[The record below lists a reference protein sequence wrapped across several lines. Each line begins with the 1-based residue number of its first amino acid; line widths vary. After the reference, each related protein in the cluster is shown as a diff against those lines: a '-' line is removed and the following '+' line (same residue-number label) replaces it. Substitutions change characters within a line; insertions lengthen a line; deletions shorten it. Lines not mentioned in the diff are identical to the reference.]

1 MQNKDE
7 VRKAK
12 ETYIP
17 GMRVRL
23 LKMDDAQ
30 APAVGTEGTV
40 IGVDDIGSVMVAW
53 DNGSSLSVLL
63 GIDYVEIIKGGRR

>member
-12 ETYIP
+12 EMYIP

-63 GIDYVEIIKGGRR
+63 GVDYVEIIGGGRK

>member
-1 MQNKDE
+1 MSNKYE

-12 ETYIP
+12 EIYLP

-30 APAVGTEGTV
+30 APVVGTEGTV
-40 IGVDDIGSVMVAW
+40 LGIDDIGSVMVAW
-53 DNGSSLSVLL
+53 DNGSSLSTLL
-63 GIDYVEIIKGGRR
+63 GIDEVEIVEGGVI

>member
-1 MQNKDE
+1 MNYTKDVE
-7 VRKAK
+7 KAK
-12 ETYIP
+12 ATYLS

-53 DNGSSLSVLL
+53 DNGCGLSVAY
-63 GIDYVEIIKGGRR
+63 GEDICRKVVE

>member
-12 ETYIP
+12 EMYIP

-63 GIDYVEIIKGGRR
+63 GVDYVEIIGGGRR

>member
-1 MQNKDE
+1 MNYNKDVE
-7 VRKAK
+7 KANA
-12 ETYIP
+12 TYLA

-30 APAVGTEGTV
+30 APTVGTEGTE

-53 DNGSSLSVLL
+53 DNGSSLNVLL
-63 GIDYVEIIKGGRR
+63 GVNYVESIGGGRR

>member
-1 MQNKDE
+1 MPNKDE

-12 ETYIP
+12 ETYLP

-23 LKMDDAQ
+23 MKIDDAQ

-53 DNGSSLSVLL
+53 DNGSSLNVLL

>member
-1 MQNKDE
+1 MPNNEDVE
-7 VRKAK
+7 KAK
-12 ETYIP
+12 ATYLS

-30 APAVGTEGTV
+30 APAIGTEGTV

-63 GIDYVEIIKGGRR
+63 GIDYVEIIGGGRK

>member
-1 MQNKDE
+1 MPNNEE

-12 ETYIP
+12 DTYLP

-30 APAVGTEGTV
+30 APAVGTEGIV
-40 IGVDDIGSVMVAW
+40 IGVDDIGSVMIGW

-63 GIDYVEIIKGGRR
+63 GIDEIEIVAGGQR

>member
-23 LKMDDAQ
+23 LKMDDDQ
-30 APAVGTEGTV
+30 APAVGTEE
-40 IGVDDIGSVMVAW
+40 
-53 DNGSSLSVLL
+53 L
-63 GIDYVEIIKGGRR
+63 

>member
-1 MQNKDE
+1 MQNKYE

-12 ETYIP
+12 ETYLP

-53 DNGSSLSVLL
+53 DNGSSLNVLL
-63 GIDYVEIIKGGRR
+63 GVGYVKIIGGGKR

>member
-12 ETYIP
+12 EMYIP

-53 DNGSSLSVLL
+53 DNGSSLCVLL
-63 GIDYVEIIKGGRR
+63 GVNYVEIIGGGRR

>member
-1 MQNKDE
+1 MPNKEE

-12 ETYIP
+12 ETYLP

-30 APAVGTEGTV
+30 APAVGTEGTI
-40 IGVDDIGSVMVAW
+40 IGVDDIGSVMVGW

-63 GIDYVEIIKGGRR
+63 RIDEIEIVEGGQK